1 MDLPGSS
8 RRRQAA
14 SRSTLARRAE
24 LAATAADVS
33 ATSSSSTGPFSRTS
47 RRPAQGAGL
56 GDLAGLVSGR
66 ATVWMG
72 AARGHRRG
80 AGWAVAE
87 LARPRRTD
95 IRVFDPDDVA
105 RLETA
110 MWRSYYDRRRL
121 PLFGQL
127 VALLQGSSTSSRCG
141 RWPWP
146 AWPPGRRRSSRW
158 ARATTTTGAP
168 SPTWSAT
175 TPASGPSARSPSTRG
190 GRPGWSWSG
199 GSCTASTS
207 CTPPGDLERALADL
221 AAELYQ
227 VPAERLWA
235 HASRRAEA
243 MTIRDHAATREV
255 GVLEDD
261 WDRIEAVLWVAWKA
275 LADEVRVLRQEEA
288 QEACR
293 PPGGDHRDAAPGQV
307 AGDEQQPRDHRDHGR
322 HRGGDGRAE
331 QQQEGGLADPGPGR
345 DDQQQGPL
353 TKAAANAPVH
363 CSHSSAPPPAPSVR
377 ASR

>member
-1 MDLPGSS
+1 VL
-8 RRRQAA
+8 
-14 SRSTLARRAE
+14 
-24 LAATAADVS
+24 LAATA
-33 ATSSSSTGPFSRTS
+33 G
-47 RRPAQGAGL
+47 
-56 GDLAGLVSGR
+56 
-66 ATVWMG
+66 
-72 AARGHRRG
+72 G

-127 VALLQGSSTSSRCG
+127 VALLQGQFHLQPLRAVALAG
-141 RWPWP
+141 L
-146 AWPPGRRRSSRW
+146 A
-158 ARATTTTGAP
+158 ARAAAVFQVGESHDDYRRALP
-168 SPTWSAT
+168 YLERYYAGIRAVSEVPFDPRRAAGLELEWWIVH
-175 TPASGPSARSPSTRG
+175 REHVLH
-190 GRPGWSWSG
+190 
-199 GSCTASTS
+199 
-207 CTPPGDLERALADL
+207 PPGDLERALADL

-288 QEACR
+288 QE
-293 PPGGDHRDAAPGQV
+293 V
-307 AGDEQQPRDHRDHGR
+307 
-322 HRGGDGRAE
+322 
-331 QQQEGGLADPGPGR
+331 
-345 DDQQQGPL
+345 
-353 TKAAANAPVH
+353 
-363 CSHSSAPPPAPSVR
+363 
-377 ASR
+377 